1 MQKARITLT
10 SSKIDKL
17 DKLALE
23 IKDMSKKLGVDVSGP
38 IPLPTKKIKI
48 NTRKSPSGD
57 GTSTFEK
64 WEMRVHKRIIDI
76 GINERALRR
85 IMRIQIPDNIHIEI
99 ELKDK

>member
-1 MQKARITLT
+1 MQKARISL
-10 SSKIDKL
+10 SSTDISKL
-17 DKLALE
+17 DKISNE
-23 IKDMSKKLGVDVSGP
+23 IKDMSKKMGVDVSGP
-38 IPLPTKKIKI
+38 IPLPTKKLRI

-64 WEMRVHKRIIDI
+64 WEMRVHKRILDI

-85 IMRIQIPDNIHIEI
+85 IMRIQIPDMVHIEI

>member
-1 MQKARITLT
+1 MQKARISL
-10 SSKIDKL
+10 SSTDISKL
-17 DKLALE
+17 DKISNE
-23 IKDMSKKLGVDVSGP
+23 IKDMSKKMGVDVSGP
-38 IPLPTKKIKI
+38 IPLPTKKLRI

-64 WEMRVHKRIIDI
+64 WEMRVHKRILDI

-85 IMRIQIPDNIHIEI
+85 IMRIQVPDKIHIEI